1 MKVLMVLAGE
11 FPPDE
16 RVEKEIESLLKAGFT
31 VAIAAYTMQNKPV
44 VELYNNYIIYRR
56 NISRLL
62 YKSSAAALILPY
74 YFNFWYRFLDSILKK
89 DSFHF
94 IHIHDL
100 PLSKTGYQLARKYKL
115 KLVCDQHEY
124 YSNWIV
130 RTRHY
135 NTLAGRAIRIFSN
148 WTQFERRYLQKADLV
163 ITVADSLKE
172 IYINHVKVSPAK
184 VITLPN
190 TPRMSD
196 FNLANVNKDILE
208 KYKNKFVL
216 FYGGSLDELRG
227 IDFIL
232 QGIAKLKH
240 EIHNLLF
247 LVAGKENRTFSL
259 QSLIM
264 KYQVEKEVEYAGW
277 VPLSL
282 LSSYVAASNICLFVP
297 RADNM
302 EINNTIATKIYQYA
316 AMGKPVIV
324 SEARLMKEF
333 VEDNN
338 LGISVHFGNVEEFC
352 ESVIKLRSS
361 PEIAEHIKNK
371 ADTIVQQYSWE
382 KTSVDFINYYDH
394 LKS

>member
-1 MKVLMVLAGE
+1 LNPEIINSATLKMKVLMVLAGE

-16 RVEKEIESLLKAGFT
+16 RVEKEIESLQKAGFT
-31 VAIAAYTMQNKPV
+31 VVLAAYTMQNKPA
-44 VELYNNYIIYRR
+44 VELYHNYTIYRKR
-56 NISRLL
+56 ISQGL
-62 YKSSAAALILPY
+62 YKSSAAALILPF
-74 YFNFWYRFLDSILKK
+74 YFHFWYRFLDSILKK
-89 DSFHF
+89 ESYHF

-100 PLSKTGYQLARKYKL
+100 PLSKTGYQ
-115 KLVCDQHEY
+115 
-124 YSNWIV
+124 
-130 RTRHY
+130 HY
-135 NTLAGRAIRIFSN
+135 NTLAGRAIRIFSD
-148 WTQFERRYLQKADLV
+148 WTRYERKYLQKADLV
-163 ITVADSLKE
+163 ITVADSLRE
-172 IYINHVKVSPAK
+172 IYINHVKVSPAM

-196 FNLANVNKDILE
+196 FNRTNVNKDILE

-240 EIHNLLF
+240 EIQNLLF
-247 LVAGKENRTFSL
+247 LVAGKENRTFNL

-282 LSSYVAASNICLFVP
+282 LSSYVAASHVCLFVP

-333 VEDNN
+333 VEANN
-338 LGISVHFGNVEEFC
+338 LGISVHFGNVKEFC
-352 ESVIKLRSS
+352 NSVLKLRSS
-361 PEIAEHIKNK
+361 PEMAEHIKNK
-371 ADTIVQQYSWE
+371 ADAIAQQYSWE
-382 KTSVDFINYYDH
+382 KTSIDFINYYDH
-394 LKS
+394 MKS

>member
-1 MKVLMVLAGE
+1 MVLAGE

-16 RVEKEIESLLKAGFT
+16 RVEKEMESLLKAGFT
-31 VAIAAYTMQNKPV
+31 VAIAVYTMQNKPV
-44 VELYNNYIIYRR
+44 VELCNNYIIYRK

-62 YKSSAAALILPY
+62 YKSSAAALILPC

-89 DSFHF
+89 DQFHF

-100 PLSKTGYQLARKYKL
+100 PLSKTGYQLARKHNL
-115 KLVCDQHEY
+115 KLICDQHEY

-135 NTLAGRAIRIFSN
+135 NTEMGKIIRTFSN
-148 WTQFERRYLQKADLV
+148 WSKYERKYLQKADLV

-172 IYINHVKVSPAK
+172 IYINQVKVSPLR

-190 TPRMSD
+190 TPRLSD
-196 FNLANVNKDILE
+196 FNLANVDEDIVG

-232 QGIAKLKH
+232 QGVSRLKQ

-247 LVAGKENRTFSL
+247 LVAGKENRTFNL
-259 QSLIM
+259 QSLVTQ
-264 KYQVEKEVEYAGW
+264 YQVEKEVEYVGW
-277 VPLSL
+277 VPLSI
-282 LSSYVAASNICLFVP
+282 LSSYVAASNVCLFVP

-333 VEDNN
+333 VEANR
-338 LGISVHFGNVEEFC
+338 LGFSVHFGNVEELC
-352 ESVIKLRSS
+352 QSILNLRSS
-361 PEIAEHIKNK
+361 SEITEHIKSK
-371 ADTIVQQYSWE
+371 AVTIAQQYSWE
-382 KTSVDFINYYDH
+382 KTSIEWVNYYDH

>member
-16 RVEKEIESLLKAGFT
+16 RVEKEIESLQKAGFT
-31 VAIAAYTMQNKPV
+31 VVLAAYTMQNKPA
-44 VELYNNYIIYRR
+44 VELYHNYTIYRKR
-56 NISRLL
+56 ISQGL
-62 YKSSAAALILPY
+62 YKSSAAALILPF
-74 YFNFWYRFLDSILKK
+74 YFHFWYRFLDTILKK
-89 DSFHF
+89 ESFHF

-148 WTQFERRYLQKADLV
+148 WTRYERKYLQKADLV
-163 ITVADSLKE
+163 ITVADSLKD

-190 TPRMSD
+190 TPRVSD
-196 FNLANVNKDILE
+196 FNLTNVDKDILE

-240 EIHNLLF
+240 EIPDLLF
-247 LVAGKENRTFSL
+247 LVAGKENRTFNL

-282 LSSYVAASNICLFVP
+282 LSSYVAASHVCLFVP

-333 VEDNN
+333 VEANN

-352 ESVIKLRSS
+352 DSVLKLRSS
-361 PEIAEHIKNK
+361 PEITEHIKDK
-371 ADTIVQQYSWE
+371 ADAIAQQYSWE
-382 KTSVDFINYYDH
+382 KTSIEFIHYYDH

>member
-1 MKVLMVLAGE
+1 MVLAGE

-16 RVEKEIESLLKAGFT
+16 RVEKEIESLLKARFT
-31 VAIAAYTMQNKPV
+31 VAIAAYTMQNRPV
-44 VELYNNYIIYRR
+44 IEYYNNYIIYRK

-62 YKSSAAALILPY
+62 YKSSAAALILPF

-89 DSFHF
+89 DQFHF

-100 PLSKTGYQLARKYKL
+100 PLSKTGYQLARKHNL
-115 KLVCDQHEY
+115 KLICDQHEY

-135 NTLAGRAIRIFSN
+135 NTEIGKIIRTFSN
-148 WTQFERRYLQKADLV
+148 WSKYERKYLQKADLV

-172 IYINHVKVSPAK
+172 IYINQVKISPEK

-196 FNLANVNKDILE
+196 FNLANVDEDIVR

-232 QGIAKLKH
+232 QGVSRLKQ

-259 QSLIM
+259 QSLV
-264 KYQVEKEVEYAGW
+264 KHYQVEKEVEYVGW
-277 VPLSL
+277 VPLSM
-282 LSSYVAASNICLFVP
+282 LSSYVAASNVCLFVP

-333 VEDNN
+333 VKANR
-338 LGISVHFGNVEEFC
+338 LGFSVHFGNVEELC
-352 ESVIKLRSS
+352 QSILNLRSS
-361 PEIAEHIKNK
+361 PEITEHIKSK
-371 ADTIVQQYSWE
+371 AVTIVQQYSWE
-382 KTSVDFINYYDH
+382 KTSIELLNYYDH

>member
-16 RVEKEIESLLKAGFT
+16 RVEKEIESLQKAGFT
-31 VAIAAYTMQNKPV
+31 VAIAAYTMLNKPA
-44 VELYNNYIIYRR
+44 VELNHEYIIYRK

-62 YKSSAAALILPY
+62 YKSSAAALILPF
-74 YFNFWYRFLDSILKK
+74 YFNFWYRFLDSILDKEQ
-89 DSFHF
+89 FHF

-100 PLSKTGYQLARKYKL
+100 PLSKTGYQLARKHNL
-115 KLVCDQHEY
+115 KLICDQHEY
-124 YSNWIV
+124 YSNWII

-135 NTLAGRAIRIFSN
+135 NSGIGKLIRIFSH
-148 WTQFERRYLQKADLV
+148 WSKYERKYLQKADLL

-172 IYINHVKVSPAK
+172 IYINQVKISPLK

-196 FNLANVNKDILE
+196 FNMANVDEDIVR
-208 KYKNKFVL
+208 KYKSKFVL

-232 QGIAKLKH
+232 QGVSGLKR
-240 EIHNLLF
+240 EIPNLLF
-247 LVAGKENRTFSL
+247 LVAGKENRTFNL
-259 QSLIM
+259 QSLVTQ
-264 KYQVEKEVEYAGW
+264 YQVEKEVEYVGW

-282 LSSYVAASNICLFVP
+282 LSSYVAASSVCLFVP

-333 VEDNN
+333 VEANK
-338 LGISVHFGNVEEFC
+338 LGFSVHFGNVEEFC
-352 ESVIKLRSS
+352 QSILNLRAS
-361 PEIAEHIKNK
+361 PEITEHIQSK
-371 ADTIVQQYSWE
+371 AVTIAQQYSWE
-382 KTSVDFINYYDH
+382 KTSLEFLTYYDQ
-394 LKS
+394 LKG

>member
-16 RVEKEIESLLKAGFT
+16 RVEKEIESLQKAGFK
-31 VAIAAYTMQNKPV
+31 VAIASYTMQDKPA
-44 VELYNNYIIYRR
+44 VELYHGYTIYRK
-56 NISRLL
+56 NISSLL
-62 YKSSAAALILPY
+62 YKSSAAALILPF
-74 YFNFWYRFLDSILKK
+74 YFNFWYRFLNTILKQEQ
-89 DSFHF
+89 FNF

-100 PLSKTGYQLARKYKL
+100 PLSKTGYQLARKHHL
-115 KLVCDQHEY
+115 KLICDQHEY

-135 NTLAGRAIRIFSN
+135 NSGIGKIIRIFSN
-148 WTQFERRYLQKADLV
+148 WTRYEWKYLQKADLV
-163 ITVADSLKE
+163 ITVADSLKD
-172 IYINHVKVSPAK
+172 IYINRVKVLPEK
-184 VITLPN
+184 VVTLPN

-196 FNLANVNKDILE
+196 FNVANVDEEIAG
-208 KYKNKFVL
+208 KYKNRFVL

-232 QGIAKLKH
+232 QAVSRLKQ
-240 EIHNLLF
+240 EIQNLLF

-259 QSLIM
+259 QLLVT
-264 KYQVEKEVEYAGW
+264 KYQVEQEVEYVGW
-277 VPLSL
+277 VPLSK

-316 AMGKPVIV
+316 AMGRPVIV

-333 VEDNN
+333 VEENK
-338 LGISVHFGNVEEFC
+338 LGFSVHFGNVEELC
-352 ESVIKLRSS
+352 QCVMKLKES
-361 PEIAEHIKNK
+361 PEFTENIKVRAVTIAH
-371 ADTIVQQYSWE
+371 QYSWE
-382 KTSVDFINYYDH
+382 RTSMEFLNYYEH
-394 LKS
+394 LKN

>member
-1 MKVLMVLAGE
+1 MVLAGE

-16 RVEKEIESLLKAGFT
+16 RVEKEIESLQKAGFT
-31 VAIAAYTMQNKPV
+31 VAIAVYTMQNKPA
-44 VELYNNYIIYRR
+44 VELYHDYIIYRK

-74 YFNFWYRFLDSILKK
+74 YFNFWYGFLDSILKK
-89 DSFHF
+89 EQFHF

-100 PLSKTGYQLARKYKL
+100 PLSKTGYQLARKHNL
-115 KLVCDQHEY
+115 KLICDQHEY

-135 NTLAGRAIRIFSN
+135 NAGIGKIIQTFSN
-148 WTQFERRYLQKADLV
+148 WSKYERKYLQKADLV

-172 IYINHVKVSPAK
+172 IYISQVKVSPEK

-196 FNLANVNKDILE
+196 FDPANVNADIVK
-208 KYKNKFVL
+208 KYKSKFVL

-232 QGIAKLKH
+232 QGVSRLKK

-247 LVAGKENRTFSL
+247 LVAGKENRTFDL
-259 QSLIM
+259 QSLVTQ
-264 KYQVEKEVEYAGW
+264 YQVEKEVEYVGW

-282 LSSYVAASNICLFVP
+282 LSSYVAASDVCLFVP
-297 RADNM
+297 RADNL

-333 VEDNN
+333 VEANR
-338 LGISVHFGNVEEFC
+338 LGFSVHFGNVEEFYQ
-352 ESVIKLRSS
+352 SIINLRSS
-361 PEIAEHIKNK
+361 PEMTEHIKSK
-371 ADTIVQQYSWE
+371 AVTITNLYSWE
-382 KTSVDFINYYDH
+382 RTSMEFLEYYDH
-394 LKS
+394 LKG

>member
-1 MKVLMVLAGE
+1 MVLAGE

-16 RVEKEIESLLKAGFT
+16 RVEKEIESLQKAGFT
-31 VAIAAYTMQNKPV
+31 VAIAAYTMQNKPAI
-44 VELYNNYIIYRR
+44 ELYHDFIIYRK

-62 YKSSAAALILPY
+62 YKSSAAALILPF
-74 YFNFWYRFLDSILKK
+74 YFNFWYGFLDSILKK
-89 DSFHF
+89 EQFHF

-100 PLSKTGYQLARKYKL
+100 PLSKTGSQLAWKHNL
-115 KLVCDQHEY
+115 KLICDQHEY

-135 NTLAGRAIRIFSN
+135 NAGIGKIIRTFSN
-148 WTQFERRYLQKADLV
+148 WTQYERKYLQKADLV

-172 IYINHVKVSPAK
+172 IYISRVKVSPEK

-196 FNLANVNKDILE
+196 FDLANVDVDIVR

-232 QGIAKLKH
+232 QGVSRLKN

-247 LVAGKENRTFSL
+247 LVAGKENRTFNL
-259 QSLIM
+259 QSLVTQ
-264 KYQVEKEVEYAGW
+264 YQVEKEVEYVGW
-277 VPLSL
+277 VPLSI
-282 LSSYVAASNICLFVP
+282 LSSYVAASDICLFVP

-333 VEDNN
+333 VEANR
-338 LGISVHFGNVEEFC
+338 LGFSVHFGNVEEFC
-352 ESVIKLRSS
+352 QSILKLRSS
-361 PEIAEHIKNK
+361 PEITEHIKSQ
-371 ADTIVQQYSWE
+371 AVTISHLYSWE
-382 KTSVDFINYYDH
+382 RTSIEFLNYYDH
-394 LKS
+394 LKG

>member
-1 MKVLMVLAGE
+1 MVLAGE

-16 RVEKEIESLLKAGFT
+16 RVEKEIESLQNAGFT
-31 VAIAAYTMQNKPV
+31 VAIAAYTMQNKPA
-44 VELYNNYIIYRR
+44 VELYHDYVIYRKK
-56 NISRLL
+56 ISQRV
-62 YKSSAAALILPY
+62 YKSSAAALILPF
-74 YFNFWYRFLDSILKK
+74 YFNFWYKFLDSILKK
-89 DSFHF
+89 EQFHF

-100 PLSKTGYQLARKYKL
+100 PLSKTGYQLARKHNL

-135 NTLAGRAIRIFSN
+135 NKGMGKIIRTFSN
-148 WTQFERRYLQKADLV
+148 WSKYERRYLRKADLV

-172 IYINHVKVSPAK
+172 IYIRQVKVSPEK

-190 TPRMSD
+190 TPRMCD
-196 FNLANVNKDILE
+196 FNLSNVDEDIVG

-232 QGIAKLKH
+232 QGVSRLKQ
-240 EIHNLLF
+240 EIPDLLF
-247 LVAGKENRTFSL
+247 LVAGKENRTFNL
-259 QSLIM
+259 QSFVSQ
-264 KYQVEKEVEYAGW
+264 YRVENEVEYVGW

-297 RADNM
+297 RANNM

-333 VEDNN
+333 VEENK
-338 LGISVHFGNVEEFC
+338 LGFSVHFGNVEEFC
-352 ESVIKLRSS
+352 QSIMKIRSS
-361 PEIAEHIKNK
+361 PEITEHIKSK
-371 ADTIVQQYSWE
+371 AVKIAEKYSWE
-382 KTSVDFINYYDH
+382 KTSIEFLKYYDH
-394 LKS
+394 LKN

>member
-1 MKVLMVLAGE
+1 MVLAGE

-31 VAIAAYTMQNKPV
+31 VAIAAYTMQNKPA
-44 VELYNNYIIYRR
+44 VELYHNYTIYRIR
-56 NISRLL
+56 ISRLL
-62 YKSSAAALILPY
+62 YKSSAAALILPF
-74 YFNFWYRFLDSILKK
+74 YFIFWYRFLDSILKK
-89 DSFHF
+89 EPFHY

-135 NTLAGRAIRIFSN
+135 NTLTGRAIRTFSN
-148 WTQFERRYLQKADLV
+148 WTRYERRYLQKADLV

-172 IYINHVKVSPAK
+172 IYIKRVKISPDK

-196 FNLANVNKDILE
+196 FNIANVDKDILE

-247 LVAGKENRTFSL
+247 LVAGKENKTFNL

-264 KYQVEKEVEYAGW
+264 EYQVEKEVEYAGW

-333 VEDNN
+333 VEANS
-338 LGISVHFGNVEEFC
+338 LGISVHFGNVDEFC
-352 ESVIKLRSS
+352 EAVLKLGSS
-361 PEIAEHIKNK
+361 PEITEQIKIK
-371 ADTIVQQYSWE
+371 AGTIAQQYSWE
-382 KTSVDFINYYDH
+382 KTSMDFINYYDH

>member
-16 RVEKEIESLLKAGFT
+16 RVEKEIESLQNAGFT
-31 VAIAAYTMQNKPV
+31 LAIAAYTMENKPA
-44 VELYNNYIIYRR
+44 VELFHNYTIYRK

-62 YKSSAAALILPY
+62 YKSSAAALILPF
-74 YFNFWYRFLDSILKK
+74 YFNFWYRFLDSILEKEH
-89 DSFHF
+89 FHF

-100 PLSKTGYQLARKYKL
+100 PLSKTGYHLARKHNL
-115 KLVCDQHEY
+115 KFVCDQHEY

-135 NTLAGRAIRIFSN
+135 NTMMGKIIRTFSN
-148 WTQFERRYLQKADLV
+148 WTRYERKYLKKADLV

-172 IYINHVKVSPAK
+172 IYINKVKIWPEK

-196 FNLANVNKDILE
+196 FSLANIDEEITA
-208 KYKNKFVL
+208 KYQNRFVL

-232 QGIAKLKH
+232 RGVSRLKL
-240 EIHNLLF
+240 EIQNLLF
-247 LVAGKENRTFSL
+247 LVAGKENRTFNLHSL
-259 QSLIM
+259 VSE
-264 KYQVEKEVEYAGW
+264 YQVEKEVEYVGW
-277 VPLSL
+277 VPLSK

-297 RADNM
+297 RSDNM

-333 VEDNN
+333 VEGNQ
-338 LGISVHFGNVEEFC
+338 LGFSVHFGNVEEFC
-352 ESVIKLRSS
+352 QAVIKIRSS
-361 PEIAEHIKNK
+361 PEIAERIKDK
-371 ADTIVQQYSWE
+371 AATILHQYSWE
-382 KTSVDFINYYDH
+382 RTSQEFIHYYDH
-394 LKS
+394 LRS

>member
-1 MKVLMVLAGE
+1 MKVLMVLSAE

-16 RVEKEIESLLKAGFT
+16 RVEKEIESLQKAGFT
-31 VAIAAYTMQNKPV
+31 VAIASYTMKNKPA
-44 VELYNNYIIYRR
+44 VELYHNYIIYRK

-62 YKSSAAALILPY
+62 YKSSAAALILPF

-89 DSFHF
+89 DQYQF

-100 PLSKTGYQLARKYKL
+100 PLSKTGYQLARKHNL
-115 KLVCDQHEY
+115 KLICDQHEY

-135 NTLAGRAIRIFSN
+135 NTGMGKIIRVFSN
-148 WTQFERRYLQKADLV
+148 WARYERKFLQKADLV
-163 ITVADSLKE
+163 ITVADSLKD
-172 IYINHVKVSPAK
+172 IYINHVKVSPQK

-190 TPRMSD
+190 TPRISD
-196 FNLANVNKDILE
+196 FNLADVNKDIE
-208 KYKNKFVL
+208 GKYRDKFVL

-232 QGIAKLKH
+232 QGVSRLKK
-240 EIHNLLF
+240 EINNLLF

-259 QSLIM
+259 HSLV
-264 KYQVEKEVEYAGW
+264 KQYQVEKEVEYVGW
-277 VPLSL
+277 VPLSM

-302 EINNTIATKIYQYA
+302 EINNTIVTKIYQYV

-333 VEDNN
+333 VESNR

-352 ESVIKLRSS
+352 QAVLSLRSS
-361 PEIAEHIKNK
+361 PEITENIRNK
-371 ADTIVQQYSWE
+371 AIVIADQNSWE
-382 KTSVDFINYYDH
+382 RTSQEFLTYYDH
-394 LKS
+394 LKN

>member
-16 RVEKEIESLLKAGFT
+16 RVEKEIESLQKAGFI
-31 VAIAAYTMQNKPV
+31 VAIAAYTMQKKPA
-44 VELYNNYIIYRR
+44 VELYHDYVIYRK

-62 YKSSAAALILPY
+62 YKSSAAALILPC

-89 DSFHF
+89 DQFHF

-100 PLSKTGYQLARKYKL
+100 PLSKTGYQLARKHNL
-115 KLVCDQHEY
+115 KLICDQHEY

-135 NTLAGRAIRIFSN
+135 NTGMGKIIRAFSN
-148 WTQFERRYLQKADLV
+148 WAQYERKYLQRADLV

-172 IYINHVKVSPAK
+172 IYINQVKVSPLK

-196 FNLANVNKDILE
+196 FNPAYVDDNIVG
-208 KYKNKFVL
+208 KYKDKFVL

-232 QGIAKLKH
+232 QGVSRLKK
-240 EIHNLLF
+240 EIPNLLF

-259 QSLIM
+259 QSLITQ
-264 KYQVEKEVEYAGW
+264 YQVEKEVEYVGW
-277 VPLSL
+277 VPLSI

-302 EINNTIATKIYQYA
+302 EINNTIVTKIYQYI

-333 VEDNN
+333 VETNK
-338 LGISVHFGNVEEFC
+338 LGFSVHYGKVEELC
-352 ESVIKLRSS
+352 QSVLNLRISPDITEQIKIKAVS
-361 PEIAEHIKNK
+361 IA
-371 ADTIVQQYSWE
+371 QQYSWE
-382 KTSVDFINYYDH
+382 KTSIEFLNYYDQ
-394 LKS
+394 LKN

>member
-16 RVEKEIESLLKAGFT
+16 RVEKEMESLLKAGFT
-31 VAIAAYTMQNKPV
+31 VAIAVYTMQNKPV
-44 VELYNNYIIYRR
+44 VELCNNYIIYRK

-62 YKSSAAALILPY
+62 YKSSAAALILPC

-89 DSFHF
+89 DQFHF

-100 PLSKTGYQLARKYKL
+100 PLSKTGYQLARKHNL
-115 KLVCDQHEY
+115 KLICDQHEY

-135 NTLAGRAIRIFSN
+135 NTEMGKIIRTFSN
-148 WTQFERRYLQKADLV
+148 WSKYERKYLQKADLV

-172 IYINHVKVSPAK
+172 IYINQVKVSPLR

-190 TPRMSD
+190 TPRLSD
-196 FNLANVNKDILE
+196 FNLANVDEDIVG

-232 QGIAKLKH
+232 QGVSRLKQ

-247 LVAGKENRTFSL
+247 LVAGKENRTFNL
-259 QSLIM
+259 QSLVTQ
-264 KYQVEKEVEYAGW
+264 YQVEKEVEYVGW
-277 VPLSL
+277 VPLSI
-282 LSSYVAASNICLFVP
+282 LSSYVAASNVCLFVP

-333 VEDNN
+333 VEANR
-338 LGISVHFGNVEEFC
+338 LGFSVHFGNVEELC
-352 ESVIKLRSS
+352 QSILNLRSS
-361 PEIAEHIKNK
+361 SEITEHIKSK
-371 ADTIVQQYSWE
+371 AVTIAQQYSWE
-382 KTSVDFINYYDH
+382 KTSIEWVNYYDH

>member
-1 MKVLMVLAGE
+1 
-11 FPPDE
+11 
-16 RVEKEIESLLKAGFT
+16 
-31 VAIAAYTMQNKPV
+31 
-44 VELYNNYIIYRR
+44 
-56 NISRLL
+56 
-62 YKSSAAALILPY
+62 
-74 YFNFWYRFLDSILKK
+74 LKK
-89 DSFHF
+89 DQFHF

-100 PLSKTGYQLARKYKL
+100 PLSKTGYQLARKYNL
-115 KLVCDQHEY
+115 KLICDQHEY

-135 NTLAGRAIRIFSN
+135 NTELGKIIRKFSN
-148 WTQFERRYLQKADLV
+148 WSKYERKYLQKADLV

-172 IYINHVKVSPAK
+172 IYINQVKVSPLR

-196 FNLANVNKDILE
+196 FNPENVHEDIVG

-232 QGIAKLKH
+232 QGVSRLKR

-247 LVAGKENRTFSL
+247 LVAGKENRSFNL
-259 QSLIM
+259 QSLV
-264 KYQVEKEVEYAGW
+264 KQYQVEKVVEYVGW
-277 VPLSL
+277 VPLSM
-282 LSSYVAASNICLFVP
+282 LSSYVAASNVCLFVP

-333 VEDNN
+333 VEANR
-338 LGISVHFGNVEEFC
+338 LGFSVHFGNAEELC
-352 ESVIKLRSS
+352 QSILNLRSS
-361 PEIAEHIKNK
+361 PEITEHIKDK
-371 ADTIVQQYSWE
+371 AVTIAQQYSWE
-382 KTSVDFINYYDH
+382 KTSMEWLNYYDH